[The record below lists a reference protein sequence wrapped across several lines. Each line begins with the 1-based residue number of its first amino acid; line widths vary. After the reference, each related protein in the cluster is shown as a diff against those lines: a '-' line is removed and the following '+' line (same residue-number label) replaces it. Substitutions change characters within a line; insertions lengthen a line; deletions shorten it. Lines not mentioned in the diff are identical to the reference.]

1 MSVPH
6 ARWLAALAI
15 AGCAASPAAPVEG
28 ASPLT
33 DPCAPLAS
41 LDADYEALAR
51 RVGAATWFSYAGGAA
66 GETAED
72 PAEVR
77 AAFGPLFERAA
88 PVLAA
93 CGAATADPATA
104 REVELWNRCALAW
117 RLDADPEAVR
127 LRVELERRVNEHI
140 FERDG
145 VRYSRADL
153 SRLARDDDERRRLL
167 ALELRGDLHR
177 AVLDDTRRLVET
189 RRRAAAA
196 FGGGTYADLLLAAQ
210 GVPPER
216 LDPLLDE
223 LERRTRDAW
232 EAVLV
237 RARAAA
243 GLTPDAPVR
252 STDLPWLFD
261 KLGDVP
267 DERWPKE
274 RAWPAVVETLAD
286 LGIEVESLPLVRV
299 EGDFGYGGQTIAVA
313 IPDDV
318 RMMINPLPGS
328 RIWGTLLHETG
339 HALQAVYTDVPRG
352 MRKGYEWL
360 AGATA
365 PAYAEGMAELFGLL
379 IGRREFLERRTD
391 LTPEERERFGTVWR
405 ARALL
410 GLRAHLVDL
419 AVERSLY
426 AEGADADAVEREATR
441 RYLGAER
448 PGDAPPTW
456 AATAF
461 LAAYPC
467 YRQNYVLADLIAA
480 QIHRALADRF
490 GRDWLA
496 NPEVGAFLREA
507 LWRDGETRE
516 WTERVRAATGA
527 DLSVEALLELLAEPA
542 PPPATGAP

>member
-1 MSVPH
+1 MGRR
-6 ARWLAALAI
+6 AACCFAWLAA
-15 AGCAASPAAPVEG
+15 AGCGTPPVASTEG
-28 ASPLT
+28 APPVT
-33 DPCAPLAS
+33 DPCAPLAT

-51 RVGAATWFSYAGGAA
+51 RVGAATWFSYAGDAEA
-66 GETAED
+66 GTAED

-77 AAFGPLFERAA
+77 AAFGPLFDRAA

-93 CGAATADPATA
+93 CAAAPADPATA
-104 REVELWNRCALAW
+104 RQVELWNRCAVAW

-127 LRVELERRVNEHI
+127 LRVDLERRVNEHV

-153 SRLARDDDERRRLL
+153 SRLARSDEERDRRLV
-167 ALELRGDLHR
+167 LELRGDLHR
-177 AVLDDTRRLVET
+177 AVVDDTLRLVEI

-196 FGGGTYADLLLAAQ
+196 AGGGTYADLLLAAQ
-210 GVPPER
+210 GVPPAR
-216 LDPLLDE
+216 LDPLLDD
-223 LERRTRDAW
+223 LEVRTRDAW

-243 GLTPDAPVR
+243 GLAADAPVR
-252 STDLPWLFD
+252 STDLQWLLD
-261 KLGDVP
+261 KLGGVP
-267 DERWPKE
+267 DERWPRE

-286 LGIEVESLPLVRV
+286 LGIDLEALPLTRI

-328 RIWGTLLHETG
+328 RVWGTLLHETG

-352 MRKGYEWL
+352 MLKGYEWL
-360 AGATA
+360 AGASA
-365 PAYAEGMAELFGLL
+365 PAYSEGMAELFGLL

-391 LTPEERERFGTVWR
+391 LSADERARFLATWR

-410 GLRAHLVDL
+410 GIRAHLVDL
-419 AVERSLY
+419 AVERALY
-426 AEGADADAVEREATR
+426 ADGSDVEAVEREATR
-441 RYLGAER
+441 RYLGVER
-448 PGDAPPTW
+448 PDEAPPTW

-467 YRQNYVLADLIAA
+467 YMQNYVLADAIAA

-490 GRDWLA
+490 GPDWLA
-496 NPEVGAFLREA
+496 NREVGAFLREA

-516 WTERVRAATGA
+516 WTVRVREATGT
-527 DLSVEALLELLAEPA
+527 DLSVDALVDLLAEPDD
-542 PPPATGAP
+542 PPAP